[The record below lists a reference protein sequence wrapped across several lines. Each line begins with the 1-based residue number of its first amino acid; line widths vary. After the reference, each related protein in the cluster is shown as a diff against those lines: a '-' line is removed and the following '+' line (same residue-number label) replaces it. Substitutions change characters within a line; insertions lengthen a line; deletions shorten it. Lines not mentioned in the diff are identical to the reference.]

1 MPAWLVSFAG
11 NWLVGWNRITLYTI
25 GIIGVV
31 ISMLGMRYAIR
42 RGARKDIEARM
53 KEQGYEQIK
62 RTNKAVADAAGV
74 PVDKWLREHGYLRD

>member
-1 MPAWLVSFAG
+1 MSWLTAIAG
-11 NWLVGWNRITLYTI
+11 KFLVGWNKITLYTV

-42 RGARKDIEARM
+42 RGARKDIEAKM

-74 PVDKWLREHGYLRD
+74 PVDKWLRDNGYLRD

>member
-1 MPAWLVSFAG
+1 MPAWLASFAG